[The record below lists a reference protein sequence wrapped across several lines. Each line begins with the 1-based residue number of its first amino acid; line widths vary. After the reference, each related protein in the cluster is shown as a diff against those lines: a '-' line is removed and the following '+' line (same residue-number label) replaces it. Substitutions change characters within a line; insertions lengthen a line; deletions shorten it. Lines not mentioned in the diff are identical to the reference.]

1 MHLTPLTA
9 RKVGKAFENLISI
22 EVEKELGNVIVIPLK
37 DLTISTQFTDVLVIT
52 DKYIIGIECKVTTA
66 EVFHVKN
73 KRQII
78 KLKKLTLLNKQ
89 AKGFLITHLAYKEA
103 FSFNNIRILD
113 VDSGNILNWKEWIN
127 AIKN

>member
-37 DLTISTQFTDVLVIT
+37 DLTISTQFTDILVIT

-73 KRQII
+73 KRQVI

-89 AKGFLITHLAYKEA
+89 AKGFLLTHLAYKEA
-103 FSFNNIRILD
+103 FSLDNIRILD
-113 VDSGNILNWKEWIN
+113 VDSGSILKWKEWIN